1 MTATALDPH
10 TALVLIDLQS
20 GTLGRGLVHQPA
32 DIVARSVALANAFG
46 ENDMPIVVVRATGTP
61 PGRTEYSAS
70 MPATFPA
77 EFAEL
82 HPDVDALDAAVRVDK
97 SSWGAFVG
105 TDLHGELSA
114 RGITQVVLA
123 GVATSFGVESSA
135 REAYDLGYHVTI
147 VLDAISD
154 SQSASHDHVVSSVF
168 PALAELA
175 TTAEVLS
182 LLDE

>member
-10 TALVLIDLQS
+10 TALVLIDLQN
-20 GTLGRGLVHQPA
+20 GTLGRGLVHQSA
-32 DIVARSVALANAFG
+32 DIVARSVALANAFADR
-46 ENDMPIVVVRATGTP
+46 DMTIVIVRATGTP
-61 PGRTEYSAS
+61 AGRTEYSAS
-70 MPATFPA
+70 MPDGFPP

-82 HPDVDALDAAVRVDK
+82 HPDIDAIGSAVRVDK

-135 REAYDLGYHVTI
+135 REAYDLGYNVAI
-147 VLDAISD
+147 AIDAISD
-154 SQSASHDHVVSSVF
+154 ARAASHDHVVSSVF

-175 TTAEVLS
+175 TTDDILA
-182 LLDE
+182 LLKK